1 MKALVKYYESG
12 IASAEVPEIVDL
24 REEIDEST
32 DIVEYAKNMELPAAA
47 EYAHIY
53 VDDEP
58 VIAIT
63 RDGIRDLI
71 NDEWIGDE
79 PE

>member
-32 DIVEYAKNMELPAAA
+32 DIVEYAKIWNSRRRRNML
-47 EYAHIY
+47 
-53 VDDEP
+53 
-58 VIAIT
+58 T
-63 RDGIRDLI
+63 ST
-71 NDEWIGDE
+71 
-79 PE
+79 